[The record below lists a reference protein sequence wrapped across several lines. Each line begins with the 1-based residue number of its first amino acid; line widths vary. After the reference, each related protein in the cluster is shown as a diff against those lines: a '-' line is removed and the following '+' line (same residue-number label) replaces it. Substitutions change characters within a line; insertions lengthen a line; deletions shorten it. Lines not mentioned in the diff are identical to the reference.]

1 MKRNPTFVYNNIDK
15 QNLVYANQL
24 TVKQWNDIVNKLTAQ
39 ANANTAFL
47 ETWTRWF
54 FGPVEY
60 TTEDEYTDSLGTCDS
75 YYDYLK
81 AEFNRIDTRI
91 TNEANRLDGR
101 INEEIYNREAQDN
114 ILSASIVINANDIVE
129 ERNQR
134 IAQDNDIHNR
144 INTVNQRVATEENNR
159 MAEIKRLEGDDKD
172 IRNSIVQENVNW
184 NAADRNLQEQITD
197 NKNTKLNSDLSNLP
211 FASLVHQ
218 DDFLVIRCAC
228 DGEPATQKISIKVLA
243 ELINSEVDYFKGV
256 FVDYDHLVDVWPVG
270 EPGDYALVGSSD
282 ESLFIQYVWDAKA
295 NDGQG
300 VWEETTSTQFVLPE
314 VFSAHQQDLQDGN
327 FVVGKSVISTTA
339 ESTSYYT
346 DPDNPTMPKVDIKD
360 LVPKPLEI
368 EVRDEFSNAQGAG
381 TMKELVIGGDVW
393 RVPSDVTSIIFS
405 SLPAEGDSYE
415 LRTITINGEKWQI
428 PEGSKL
434 DSEPLTLELSSE
446 RQEGANDLG
455 SIRIGDDVW
464 NMPQGGGSG
473 STPKKYEFSGVPVY
487 MGDDLIPHLCG
498 IEITDTEILNELQKV
513 INNEKIVQ
521 VYYGGGYDVSKSSY
535 LFTSAI
541 NFFTMD
547 IITTGGLPSSG
558 HGVAIIYANNKCYYC
573 DTDFWDSNDSV
584 AISKTIDLTF
594 KFIELGNSSGGG
606 NTSNSEGSGI
616 KKITFTD
623 RPSLYEW
630 LVSNY
635 KNVIKFQ
642 IEQGSGDDYMFYNF
656 STVTK
661 VNHVQLGVQFC
672 VSLTDGYLDAENE
685 PDTTTTIF
693 SIKEDQVQQVN
704 LRHYSFNNELEP
716 QINGM
721 VLPDEYWS
729 SLNVTVTCVYIE
741 L

>member
-1 MKRNPTFVYNNIDK
+1 MKRNPIFIYNNIDK

-24 TVKQWNDIVNKLTAQ
+24 TVKQWNDIINKLTAQ
-39 ANANTAFL
+39 ANANTSFL

-60 TTEDEYTDSLGTCDS
+60 TTEDEYTDSLGTYDS

-101 INEEIYNREAQDN
+101 INEEISNRESQDN
-114 ILSASIVINANDIVE
+114 ILSERITANANNIE
-129 ERNQR
+129 LERTER
-134 IAQDNDIHNR
+134 VAQDNAIHDC
-144 INTVNQRVATEENNR
+144 INVVNTRVATEEVNR
-159 MAEIKRLEGDDKD
+159 MAEIERLEGVDKN
-172 IRNSIVQENVNW
+172 IRDSIVQENTNW
-184 NAADRNLQEQITD
+184 NAADKNLQEQITD
-197 NKNTKLNSDLSNLP
+197 NKNKKLNSDLSNLP
-211 FASLVHQ
+211 FASRVHN

-256 FVDYDHLVDVWPVG
+256 YADYNSLVSAHPVG

-282 ESLFIQYVWDAKA
+282 DSLFIQYVWDDKA
-295 NDGQG
+295 NEGQG

-314 VFSAHQQDLQDGN
+314 VFSAHQQDLQEGN

-446 RQEGANDLG
+446 HQEGANDLG
-455 SIRIGDDVW
+455 SIRIGNDVW
-464 NMPQGGGSG
+464 NTPQGGGITKNIYEIPAEEIQELSITDSLSG
-473 STPKKYEFSGVPVY
+473 YIQNEALENSLKNCTFYQVIVKGISEGIELSILMNGTISISSTALSTFQFGSASTE
-487 MGDDLIPHLCG
+487 DTLIPMGGAISPTGNPGEFQLR
-498 IEITDTEILNELQKV
+498 ILSNLYSEAIILNSITV
-513 INNEKIVQ
+513 I
-521 VYYGGGYDVSKSSY
+521 
-535 LFTSAI
+535 T
-541 NFFTMD
+541 
-547 IITTGGLPSSG
+547 
-558 HGVAIIYANNKCYYC
+558 
-573 DTDFWDSNDSV
+573 
-584 AISKTIDLTF
+584 
-594 KFIELGNSSGGG
+594 
-606 NTSNSEGSGI
+606 
-616 KKITFTD
+616 
-623 RPSLYEW
+623 
-630 LVSNY
+630 Y
-635 KNVIKFQ
+635 K
-642 IEQGSGDDYMFYNF
+642 
-656 STVTK
+656 
-661 VNHVQLGVQFC
+661 L
-672 VSLTDGYLDAENE
+672 
-685 PDTTTTIF
+685 
-693 SIKEDQVQQVN
+693 
-704 LRHYSFNNELEP
+704 
-716 QINGM
+716 
-721 VLPDEYWS
+721 
-729 SLNVTVTCVYIE
+729 
-741 L
+741 